1 MREFARPR
9 IVCSKCLEFEACR
22 YNGARITSD
31 EVRQLFPHADFLPI
45 CPEVE
50 IGLGIPRSPI
60 RIVDPENRRLVQ
72 PETGRDL
79 TRNMASFLE
88 KFLGPLEKGGPGG
101 IDGFILKYR
110 SPSCGLK
117 NVKVYADAEAKSP
130 AGKGAGFFGAAVL
143 KKFPGLAIE
152 DEGRLKDY
160 RIREAFLTRL
170 FALASFRQTQSS
182 GKMKDLVRF
191 QSENKLLLMAHAEK
205 HMRVL
210 GRVVANP
217 EKRPVDEV
225 MANYGD
231 GLEKALAAPPRPT
244 ACINVLMHALG
255 YFKKQ
260 LTSREKTFF
269 LAALEDYR
277 AKRVP
282 LSVPVG
288 IMRSHV
294 VRFEETYLEGQ
305 TFFEPYPA
313 ELITVTDSG
322 KGRQL

>member
-1 MREFARPR
+1 MRDFARPR
-9 IVCSKCLEFEACR
+9 IVSSKCLEFEACR

-60 RIVDPENRRLVQ
+60 RIVDSGNRRLVQ

-79 TRNMASFLE
+79 TGDMNAFLE
-88 KFLGPLEKGGPGG
+88 NFLGPMETAGPGG

-117 NVKVYADAEAKSP
+117 NVKVYAEAGATSP
-130 AGKGAGFFGAAVL
+130 AGKGSGFFGAAVMERF
-143 KKFPGLAIE
+143 KGLAVE

-160 RIREAFLTRL
+160 RIREAFLTKL
-170 FALASFRQTQSS
+170 FALSSFRQTQSS
-182 GKMKDLVRF
+182 GQMKELVRF

-205 HMRVL
+205 HLRVL
-210 GRVVANP
+210 GRIVANP
-217 EKRPVDEV
+217 DRRALDDV
-225 MANYGD
+225 MADYRD

-244 ACINVLMHALG
+244 ACINVLMHAMG

-260 LTSREKTFF
+260 LSSPEKSFF

-277 AKRVP
+277 ARRAP

-288 IMRSHV
+288 IMRSHI
-294 VRFEETYLEGQ
+294 VRFEEAYLEKQ

-313 ELITVTDSG
+313 DLVSVTDSG
-322 KGRQL
+322 KGRDL